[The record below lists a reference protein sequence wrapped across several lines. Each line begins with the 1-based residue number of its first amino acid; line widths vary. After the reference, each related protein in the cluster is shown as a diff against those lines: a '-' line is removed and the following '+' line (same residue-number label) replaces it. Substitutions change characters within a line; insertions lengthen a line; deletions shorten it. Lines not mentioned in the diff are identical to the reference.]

1 MASVASLNRGNLR
14 LGGNSGMF
22 EGRWSQRS
30 LGAEARGRELEK
42 QKGPTL
48 PGRSTHLGPSAATG
62 PEWGAVT
69 P

>member
-1 MASVASLNRGNLR
+1 MASPDRGNTG

-22 EGRWSQRS
+22 EGRSSRRS

-42 QKGPTL
+42 QKGPRL
-48 PGRSTHLGPSAATG
+48 PGRSTHLGPSTATI